1 MPTHKK
7 IAPTELAA
15 QVRTRR
21 IIAKPEKRNGLVVWR
36 GGGVCLHARK
46 PKQRGGARVR
56 RGTRRCREMID
67 YRAMR
72 VLLLSLS
79 SETKD
84 LVHNALA
91 GQGYEIASDSG
102 LTVDEVLAL
111 SPEVLIT
118 EASPTD
124 LSCCGMIS
132 QLKARS
138 DTRASVKIVMVVRG
152 GALERARALDLGA
165 DDVITYPFDP
175 VEFAARVRTQFRE
188 RQPEEDLKT
197 MLKYA
202 VQREQMADIAVESLS
217 GGAVTKHRFWI
228 IPAIFVVSAAAV
240 LAAAFIMISTGRS
253 RKETRQLRAEIARL
267 NNGLG
272 VHDQLLQRTEQAR
285 NSLDARAK
293 STSDARDSLRAQ
305 SEDLRKKMAAAEGPD
320 AQSLKQQLADTQKR
334 LKLLENEGKIA
345 ETIVHSYGPSVCLLH
360 VVVEFLDKESG
371 KPIQIALDAMGKPQV
386 DDKGMV
392 RLDAGGA
399 GPHLQIDIFGTGFL
413 VRRDG
418 RILTNHH
425 VAEPW
430 WSNDELKEL
439 LDHGA
444 TAYVL
449 SYKAYFP
456 GTSDGISAK
465 LDKISSSADVAVL
478 KLEAPTPSNT
488 TLLELA
494 DRSDATISGEPVVLI
509 GYPTGIEG
517 ILARAGTDVA
527 QKIADGTQNVN
538 QMVSQLAQQK
548 LIRPTTTQGH
558 IGDVLQDKIVYDAA
572 TTSGGSGGPLFNRDG
587 KVIGVNFAILK
598 GFGGSNLAVPAR
610 YAKELLR

>member
-1 MPTHKK
+1 MLNLSAETS
-7 IAPTELAA
+7 
-15 QVRTRR
+15 
-21 IIAKPEKRNGLVVWR
+21 GLVN
-36 GGGVCLHARK
+36 
-46 PKQRGGARVR
+46 
-56 RGTRRCREMID
+56 
-67 YRAMR
+67 
-72 VLLLSLS
+72 S
-79 SETKD
+79 
-84 LVHNALA
+84 ALA
-91 GQGYEIASDSG
+91 GQGYEIAGESG

-111 SPEVLIT
+111 APEVLIT

-124 LSCCGMIS
+124 LSCCGMIA

-138 DTRASVKIVMVVRG
+138 DTRAAVRIVMVVRG

-165 DDVITYPFDP
+165 DDVITFPFDGL
-175 VEFAARVRTQFRE
+175 EFAARVRTQFRE

-202 VQREQMADIAVESLS
+202 VQREQMADIAVESLT
-217 GGAVTKHRFWI
+217 GGAAGKHRFWL
-228 IPAIFVVSAAAV
+228 IPAIFVVSAAAI
-240 LAAAFIMISTGRS
+240 LAAAFIVITTGRS
-253 RKETRQLRAEIARL
+253 RKETLQLRSEIARL
-267 NNGLG
+267 NSGLG
-272 VHDQLLQRTEQAR
+272 LHDQLLQRTEQAR
-285 NSLDARAK
+285 SSLEASAK
-293 STSDARDSLRAQ
+293 SDAAVRDTLRAQ
-305 SEDLRKKMAAAEGPD
+305 SIDLRKKMATAEGRD
-320 AQSLKQQLADTQKR
+320 GESLKKQLVDTQKR

-360 VVVEFLDKESG
+360 VLVEFLDKDSG
-371 KPIQIALDAMGKPQV
+371 RPIQIAVDALGKPQV

-392 RLDAGGA
+392 QLDAGGA
-399 GPHLQIDIFGTGFL
+399 GPHLQIDVFGTGFL

-430 WSNDELKEL
+430 WNNDELKEL

-456 GTSDGISAK
+456 GSSEGISAK
-465 LDKISSSADVAVL
+465 LDKVSSNADVATL
-478 KLEAPTPSNT
+478 KLDAPTPSNAA
-488 TLLELA
+488 LLEL
-494 DRSDATISGEPVVLI
+494 DERSEATVSGEPVVLI

-527 QKIADGTQNVN
+527 QKIADSTQNVN
-538 QMVSQLAQQK
+538 QMVSQLAAQK

-610 YAKELLR
+610 YAKDLLR

>member
-1 MPTHKK
+1 
-7 IAPTELAA
+7 
-15 QVRTRR
+15 
-21 IIAKPEKRNGLVVWR
+21 
-36 GGGVCLHARK
+36 
-46 PKQRGGARVR
+46 
-56 RGTRRCREMID
+56 
-67 YRAMR
+67 
-72 VLLLSLS
+72 
-79 SETKD
+79 
-84 LVHNALA
+84 
-91 GQGYEIASDSG
+91 
-102 LTVDEVLAL
+102 
-111 SPEVLIT
+111 
-118 EASPTD
+118 
-124 LSCCGMIS
+124 LSCCGMIT

-138 DTRASVKIVMVVRG
+138 DTRSSVKIVMVVRG

-165 DDVITYPFDP
+165 DDVITFPFEA

-217 GGAVTKHRFWI
+217 GGAVGKHRFWM

-240 LAAAFIMISTGRS
+240 LAAAFIVISTGRS
-253 RKETRQLRAEIARL
+253 RKETLQLRSEIARL
-267 NNGLG
+267 NVGLG
-272 VHDQLLQRTEQAR
+272 QHDQLLQRTEQAR
-285 NSLDARAK
+285 NSLDATAK
-293 STSDARDSLRAQ
+293 SNSATRDTLRAQ
-305 SEDLRKKMAAAEGPD
+305 TADLRKKMATAEGPD
-320 AQSLKQQLADTQKR
+320 AESLKQQLVDTQKR
-334 LKLLENEGKIA
+334 LKLLENEGKVA

-360 VVVEFLDKESG
+360 VLVEFLDKDTG
-371 KPIQIALDAMGKPQV
+371 KPIQIAVDALGKPQV

-392 RLDAGGA
+392 QLSAGGT
-399 GPHLQIDIFGTGFL
+399 GPHLQIDVFGTGFL

-430 WSNDELKEL
+430 WNNDELKEL

-456 GTSDGISAK
+456 GSAEGVSAK
-465 LDKISSSADVAVL
+465 VDKVSSSADVATL
-478 KLEAPTPSNT
+478 KLEGPTPSNAA
-488 TLLELA
+488 LLELD
-494 DRSDATISGEPVVLI
+494 DRSEASVSGEPVVLI

-527 QKIADGTQNVN
+527 QKIADTTQNVN
-538 QMVSQLAQQK
+538 QIVSQLAAQK

>member
-1 MPTHKK
+1 MVNCQ
-7 IAPTELAA
+7 I
-15 QVRTRR
+15 
-21 IIAKPEKRNGLVVWR
+21 
-36 GGGVCLHARK
+36 
-46 PKQRGGARVR
+46 
-56 RGTRRCREMID
+56 
-67 YRAMR
+67 MR
-72 VLLLSLS
+72 VLLLNLN
-79 SETKD
+79 SETND
-84 LVHNALA
+84 LVKSALA
-91 GQGYEIASDSG
+91 GQGYEIETESG

-132 QLKARS
+132 QLKAQS
-138 DTRASVKIVMVVRG
+138 DTRSSVKIVMVVRG

-217 GGAVTKHRFWI
+217 GGAVSKHRFWL
-228 IPAIFVVSAAAV
+228 IPAIFVVSAAAI
-240 LAAAFIMISTGRS
+240 LAAAFVAISTGRNQ
-253 RKETRQLRAEIARL
+253 KAERQLRAEIARL
-267 NNGLG
+267 NTGLG
-272 VHDQLLQRTEQAR
+272 LQDQLLQRAEQAR
-285 NSLDARAK
+285 SSLDASAK
-293 STSDARDSLRAQ
+293 SNSAVRSTLRAQ

-345 ETIVHSYGPSVCLLH
+345 ETIVHNYGPSVCLLH
-360 VVVEFLDKESG
+360 VVVEFLDKETG
-371 KPIQIALDAMGKPQV
+371 KPIQIAADATGKPQV

-392 RLDAGGA
+392 RLDTGGT

-465 LDKISSSADVAVL
+465 LDKISSNADVAVL
-478 KLEAPTPSNT
+478 KLEAPTPPNVA
-488 TLLELA
+488 LLDLDERNEA
-494 DRSDATISGEPVVLI
+494 SVSGEPVVLI

-517 ILARAGTDVA
+517 IL
-527 QKIADGTQNVN
+527 
-538 QMVSQLAQQK
+538 
-548 LIRPTTTQGH
+548 
-558 IGDVLQDKIVYDAA
+558 
-572 TTSGGSGGPLFNRDG
+572 
-587 KVIGVNFAILK
+587 
-598 GFGGSNLAVPAR
+598 
-610 YAKELLR
+610 

>member
-1 MPTHKK
+1 
-7 IAPTELAA
+7 
-15 QVRTRR
+15 
-21 IIAKPEKRNGLVVWR
+21 
-36 GGGVCLHARK
+36 
-46 PKQRGGARVR
+46 
-56 RGTRRCREMID
+56 
-67 YRAMR
+67 MR
-72 VLLLSLS
+72 VLLLNLN
-79 SETKD
+79 SETID
-84 LVHNALA
+84 VVNRALA
-91 GQGYEIASDSG
+91 GQGYEITTETS

-124 LSCCGMIS
+124 LSCCGLIT
-132 QLKARS
+132 QLKATS
-138 DTRASVKIVMVVRG
+138 DTRGSVRIVMVVRG

-165 DDVITYPFDP
+165 DDVITFPFEA

-217 GGAVTKHRFWI
+217 GGAITKHRFWL

-240 LAAAFIMISTGRS
+240 LSAAFIVFSTGRS
-253 RKETRQLRAEIARL
+253 RKETLQLRLEIARL
-267 NNGLG
+267 NSGLG
-272 VHDQLLQRTEQAR
+272 AHDQLLQRAEQAR
-285 NSLDARAK
+285 SSLDAKAK
-293 STSDARDSLRAQ
+293 SDSAARDNLRAQ
-305 SEDLRKKMAAAEGPD
+305 SEDLRKKVATAEGPD
-320 AQSLKQQLADTQKR
+320 AQSLKQQLVDTQKR
-334 LKLLENEGKIA
+334 LKSLENEGKIA

-360 VVVEFLDKESG
+360 VVVEFLDKGSG
-371 KPIQIALDAMGKPQV
+371 KPIQIALDALGKPQV

-430 WSNDELKEL
+430 WSNDELKDL

-444 TAYVL
+444 AAYVL

-456 GTSDGISAK
+456 GSSDGISAK
-465 LDKISSSADVAVL
+465 LDKISTSADVAVL

-488 TLLELA
+488 ALLEL
-494 DRSDATISGEPVVLI
+494 DERSEASISGEPVVLI

-517 ILARAGTDVA
+517 ILARAGPDVA
-527 QKIADGTQNVN
+527 QKIADGTQSVN
-538 QMVSQLAQQK
+538 QMVSELAAQK

-572 TTSGGSGGPLFNRDG
+572 TTSGGSGGPLFNREG

-610 YAKELLR
+610 YAKELLK